1 MKDRDNER
9 HYAYEAMV
17 IMGLLALLLYITR
30 LWPILLLV
38 ILGIFIAAL
47 RLLFLSSKRI
57 EPLEPLPALPEPQK
71 LKEPSEQD
79 MQNMAYFLIQ
89 KRITEILLSRFPDC
103 RWIWENA
110 YAKEDIQ
117 KGNKVYVLL
126 NKAGGYRK
134 GLVVIQ
140 NYHVCD
146 IIFEPEKDTQPLSEA
161 TSGSVVPHQEPS
173 EQISDECGDE
183 IESNDIPE
191 DYGLLAFQWVD
202 AHIIELNERINEAI
216 GQRKTDILITAE
228 ELPVRASWMEICQEL
243 ERNDLTGASC
253 RDDGILIE
261 FEQ

>member
-1 MKDRDNER
+1 MKDRDTKR
-9 HYAYEAMV
+9 HYAYEALV

-47 RLLFLSSKRI
+47 RLLFLSSRKI
-57 EPLEPLPALPEPQK
+57 EPLEPVLALPEPQK
-71 LKEPSEQD
+71 PKEPSEQD
-79 MQNMAYFLIQ
+79 MQNMAYYLIQ

-103 RWIWENA
+103 RWVWENP

-117 KGNKVYVLL
+117 KGNKVYVLI

-146 IIFEPEKDTQPLSEA
+146 VIFETGTEKVPPVTNGSAVEPQKKNTQPEPKK
-161 TSGSVVPHQEPS
+161 SVDE
-173 EQISDECGDE
+173 ESDEE
-183 IESNDIPE
+183 IPE

-202 AHIIELNERINEAI
+202 AHVMELNERINEAI
-216 GQRKTDILITAE
+216 GQRKADILITAE
-228 ELPVRASWMEICQEL
+228 ELPVQESWLEICKEL

-253 RDDGILIE
+253 RSDGILIE

>member
-1 MKDRDNER
+1 MKDRDTKRQN
-9 HYAYEAMV
+9 AYEALV

-47 RLLFLSSKRI
+47 RLLFLSSRKI
-57 EPLEPLPALPEPQK
+57 EPLEPVLALPEPK
-71 LKEPSEQD
+71 KPKEPSEQD
-79 MQNMAYFLIQ
+79 MQNMAYYLIQ

-103 RWIWENA
+103 RWVWENP

-146 IIFEPEKDTQPLSEA
+146 VIFETGNEK
-161 TSGSVVPHQEPS
+161 TSPISNGSTVEPQKNTAQQEPNES
-173 EQISDECGDE
+173 VDEESDEE
-183 IESNDIPE
+183 IPE

-202 AHIIELNERINEAI
+202 AHVMELNDRINEAI
-216 GQRKTDILITAE
+216 GQRKADILITSE
-228 ELPVRASWMEICQEL
+228 ELPVQDSWLEICKEL

-253 RDDGILIE
+253 CRDGILIE

>member
-1 MKDRDNER
+1 MKERDTKR
-9 HYAYEAMV
+9 HYAYEALV

-57 EPLEPLPALPEPQK
+57 EPLEPVLALPEPQK
-71 LKEPSEQD
+71 PKEPSEQD

-89 KRITEILLSRFPDC
+89 KRITEILLTRFPDC
-103 RWIWENA
+103 RWVWENSR
-110 YAKEDIQ
+110 AKEDIQ
-117 KGNKVYVLL
+117 KGNKVYVVL
-126 NKAGGYRK
+126 NKAGGYRR

-140 NYHVCD
+140 NFHVCD
-146 IIFEPEKDTQPLSEA
+146 IIFETPADKENQSAPVVKPVPKDNKAVDTPSSE
-161 TSGSVVPHQEPS
+161 
-173 EQISDECGDE
+173 DETDDDE
-183 IESNDIPE
+183 IPE

-216 GQRKTDILITAE
+216 GQRKADILITAE
-228 ELPVRASWMEICQEL
+228 ELPVQESWLEICKEL

-253 RDDGILIE
+253 CNDGILIE

>member
-1 MKDRDNER
+1 MKDRDTKR
-9 HYAYEAMV
+9 HYAYEALV

-47 RLLFLSSKRI
+47 RLLFLSSRKI
-57 EPLEPLPALPEPQK
+57 EPLEPVLALPESQK
-71 LKEPSEQD
+71 PKEPSEQD
-79 MQNMAYFLIQ
+79 MQNMAYYLIQ

-103 RWIWENA
+103 RWVWENP

-146 IIFEPEKDTQPLSEA
+146 VILETGNEKKHPSANDSTIMPQQKPTQPEPIE
-161 TSGSVVPHQEPS
+161 SVDE
-173 EQISDECGDE
+173 ESDEE
-183 IESNDIPE
+183 IPE

-202 AHIIELNERINEAI
+202 AHVIELNERINEAI
-216 GQRKTDILITAE
+216 GQRKADILITAE
-228 ELPVRASWMEICQEL
+228 ELPVQESWLEICKEL

-253 RDDGILIE
+253 CRDGILIE